1 MDAAAIMDIELGETM
16 PIFCDKCGA
25 QLKNENAKF
34 CDKCGAEVKI
44 NNNQNNTGIT
54 NTGPMTV
61 CPHCGQTTSS
71 ELTHCEKCGLSQN
84 EYTAGVIVGYI
95 VTFILGFFLIRV
107 LPIITY
113 NIFASIF
120 LIITL
125 IPAIYLLTRKSGK
138 AKTQGVFLIGLIIL
152 WCILSHIFRYSV
164 EITYLIVILLM
175 AAGIYLWFK
184 DYSLF
189 H

>member
-1 MDAAAIMDIELGETM
+1 MAK
-16 PIFCDKCGA
+16 FCDKCGA

-44 NNNQNNTGIT
+44 SNNQSNTKTT

-71 ELTHCEKCGLSQN
+71 GLTHCEKCGLSLK
-84 EYTAGVIVGYI
+84 EYTTAVIISYI
-95 VTFILGFFLIRV
+95 VTFILGIFLIRISP
-107 LPIITY
+107 LIIF
-113 NIFASIF
+113 NIFAFIF
-120 LIITL
+120 LILTF

-138 AKTQGVFLIGLIIL
+138 AKTQGVFLIGLIII
-152 WCILSHIFRYSV
+152 WIILSNIFIYST
-164 EITYLIVILLM
+164 EITYLIIILLM
-175 AAGIYLWFK
+175 AVGVFLWFK

-189 H
+189 